1 MPVTEAR
8 EDSQY
13 RYTAAA
19 ADDDDGDELFY
30 TADVL
35 PSFMR
40 FDPATQVISG
50 TPLRGDVNCR
60 SDQWHPAVDRCREGG
75 FHLVRLAVSDYTF
88 VVYQEFIVHVLPN
101 DSPLLE
107 ADRSFHWP
115 TLREINAVRVA
126 AQRDAYH
133 LRAGP
138 ALAAMALKAND
149 ATVFPWTARDP
160 RHGGGGAHAFN
171 EPAARDA
178 RGLSREPRA
187 RRGGARVRRR
197 GRDDG
202 PDQRAGG
209 WRRSCR
215 CRATAHR
222 SPAWWEATPRAG
234 WCSCRTSWRTPRE
247 ARR

>member
-1 MPVTEAR
+1 MAEPPKEYLATFDTYNERSAFLGAVEQQRLKAGAFAVRVVKHGGYHSLTDGQIVCLEEAQGSLIVALMQEPANR
-8 EDSQY
+8 SLL
-13 RYTAAA
+13 RLVPLHSFSRAATRSAPEAPAVA
-19 ADDDDGDELFY
+19 ALLTGPDAE
-30 TADVL
+30 
-35 PSFMR
+35 P

-133 LRAGP
+133 LQAGP
-138 ALAAMALKAND
+138 ALAA
-149 ATVFPWTARDP
+149 P
-160 RHGGGGAHAFN
+160 H
-171 EPAARDA
+171 PAPQHPHHQGKR
-178 RGLSREPRA
+178 LL
-187 RRGGARVRRR
+187 GARL
-197 GRDDG
+197 
-202 PDQRAGG
+202 QQQ
-209 WRRSCR
+209 
-215 CRATAHR
+215 
-222 SPAWWEATPRAG
+222 
-234 WCSCRTSWRTPRE
+234 CS
-247 ARR
+247 A